1 MCSDGDAITGQE
13 DWTGKIR
20 LDQPDPVR
28 SFVISKD
35 LFSIAYP
42 VEGSP

>member
-1 MCSDGDAITGQE
+1 MCSDGDAITGQ

-35 LFSIAYP
+35 SFFIVYRI
-42 VEGSP
+42 EGSP